1 MSGTYEQVFAELPLL
16 SKSPDG
22 WAELAAGE
30 LVAFLADHAVCEQ
43 QAALF
48 ALSLVGHY
56 PEDRELVD
64 KMSALAAEESV
75 HLRRVA
81 AALARR
87 DAHPDRRRA
96 NPWVGRLRGHM
107 ETDREPWLKID
118 RLLVGALIEARS
130 CERFTRLLEVLRER
144 GEEAE
149 ADVVRL
155 LEDLG
160 PAEARHWR
168 MFHALASRDADSEGA
183 DGGIGP
189 RLDPGALAVRWQ
201 RWLEFERVA
210 TAHGGQ
216 RPSVHG

>member
-1 MSGTYEQVFAELPLL
+1 MADSAASYEEVFAELPLL
-16 SKSPDG
+16 SRSPEG
-22 WAELAAGE
+22 WAELAASE
-30 LVAFLADHAVCEQ
+30 LAAFLADHAVCEQ

-64 KMSALAAEESV
+64 KMSALAAEEAV

-81 AALARR
+81 AALERR

-96 NPWVGRLRGHM
+96 NPWVQRLRQHV
-107 ETDREPWLKID
+107 ETDREPLLKVD

-130 CERFTRLLEVLRER
+130 CERFTRLLEILRAR
-144 GEEAE
+144 GADP
-149 ADVVRL
+149 DVVRL

-168 MFHALASRDADSEGA
+168 TFHALASREL
-183 DGGIGP
+183 P
-189 RLDPGALAVRWQ
+189 AVELEQRWH
-201 RWLEFERVA
+201 RWLEIERDA
-210 TAHGGQ
+210 TAAQGGR
-216 RPSVHG
+216 RPAVHG

>member
-1 MSGTYEQVFAELPLL
+1 MTKRYDEVFGELPLL

-22 WAELAAGE
+22 WAELAASRLPE
-30 LVAFLADHAVCEQ
+30 LLADHAVCEQ

-81 AALARR
+81 AALERR

-96 NPWVGRLRGHM
+96 NPWVGRLRKNM

-144 GEEAE
+144 GEESE

-168 MFHALASRDADSEGA
+168 MFHALATRDAEADREG
-183 DGGIGP
+183 GGIGP
-189 RLDPGALAVRWQ
+189 EALEERWR
-201 RWLEFERVA
+201 RWLEIERDA
-210 TAHGGQ
+210 TAEQGGR
-216 RPSVHG
+216 RPTVHG

>member
-1 MSGTYEQVFAELPLL
+1 MVETASRYEEVLGELPLR
-16 SKSPDG
+16 SRSPDG
-22 WAELAAGE
+22 WAELAASE
-30 LVAFLADHAVCEQ
+30 LPAFLADHAVCEQ

-64 KMSALAAEESV
+64 KMSALAAEEAV

-81 AALARR
+81 AALERR

-96 NPWVGRLRGHM
+96 NPWVGRLRRHM
-107 ETDREPWLKID
+107 ETDREPLLKVD

-144 GEEAE
+144 GAE
-149 ADVVRL
+149 ADRDVVRL

-168 MFHALASRDADSEGA
+168 TFHALASRELPAEE
-183 DGGIGP
+183 
-189 RLDPGALAVRWQ
+189 LEERWH
-201 RWLEFERVA
+201 RWLEIERDA
-210 TAHGGQ
+210 TAAQGGK
-216 RPSVHG
+216 RPTVHG

>member
-1 MSGTYEQVFAELPLL
+1 MGAPTTHYDEVFAELPLL
-16 SKSPDG
+16 SETPRE
-22 WAELAAGE
+22 WAELAAAE
-30 LVAFLADHAVCEQ
+30 LTVFLADHAVCEQ

-64 KMSALAAEESV
+64 KMSALAAEEAV

-81 AALARR
+81 AALERR

-96 NPWVGRLRGHM
+96 NPWVQALRQHM
-107 ETDREPWLKID
+107 ETDSEPPLKVD

-130 CERFTRLLEVLRER
+130 CERFTRLLEVL
-144 GEEAE
+144 AE
-149 ADVVRL
+149 TGADPDVARL

-168 MFHALASRDADSEGA
+168 TFHALAAHELPPEDLR
-183 DGGIGP
+183 
-189 RLDPGALAVRWQ
+189 VRWH
-201 RWLEFERVA
+201 RWLEIERDA
-210 TAHGGQ
+210 TAHGGR
-216 RPSVHG
+216 RPTVHG

>member
-107 ETDREPWLKID
+107 ETDREPWLKVD

-168 MFHALASRDADSEGA
+168 MFHALASRDADAE
-183 DGGIGP
+183 GGIGP
-189 RLDPGALAVRWQ
+189 RIDPGALAERWQ
-201 RWLEFERVA
+201 RWLEIERDA
-210 TAHGGQ
+210 TAEQGGR
-216 RPSVHG
+216 RPTVHG

>member
-1 MSGTYEQVFAELPLL
+1 MLEGAPRYDDVFAELPLL
-16 SKSPDG
+16 SRSPEG
-22 WAELAAGE
+22 WAQLAAGE
-30 LVAFLADHAVCEQ
+30 LPAFLADHAVCEQ

-56 PEDRELVD
+56 PEDRDLVD

-87 DAHPDRRRA
+87 DAHPDRRRS
-96 NPWVGRLRGHM
+96 NPWVQSLREHV
-107 ETDREPWLKID
+107 TNDREPLLKVD

-144 GEEAE
+144 GAE
-149 ADVVRL
+149 ADRDVVRL

-160 PAEARHWR
+160 PAEARHWQT
-168 MFHALASRDADSEGA
+168 FHALASRELPADE
-183 DGGIGP
+183 
-189 RLDPGALAVRWQ
+189 LEERWR
-201 RWLEFERVA
+201 RWLEIERDA
-210 TAHGGQ
+210 TAAQGGK
-216 RPSVHG
+216 RPTVHG

>member
-1 MSGTYEQVFAELPLL
+1 MPDVPSRHDAVFAELPLL
-16 SKSPDG
+16 SPSPGG
-22 WAELAAGE
+22 WAERAADD
-30 LVAFLADHAVCEQ
+30 LVTFLADHAVCEQ

-64 KMSALAAEESV
+64 KMSALAAEEAV

-81 AALARR
+81 SALERR

-96 NPWVGRLRGHM
+96 NPWVQRLRRHVA
-107 ETDREPWLKID
+107 TDREPLLKVD

-130 CERFTRLLEVLRER
+130 CDRFTRLLDVLRER
-144 GEEAE
+144 GTEP
-149 ADVVRL
+149 DVVRL

-168 MFHALASRDADSEGA
+168 TFHALAARELPESELEA
-183 DGGIGP
+183 
-189 RLDPGALAVRWQ
+189 RWR
-201 RWLEFERVA
+201 RWLEIERDA
-210 TAHGGQ
+210 TAEQGG
-216 RPSVHG
+216 RRATVHG